1 MKFFLSDESRTR
13 EFGAELGKIL
23 LPGDVV
29 ALYGQ
34 LGAGKTT
41 LVRGLVQHLC
51 GKATEVPS
59 PTYTLVQSYETTKFV
74 IWHFDLYR
82 IESLTELD
90 ELGWEDTADAV
101 VLVEWPERS
110 GDRLPKSCLDVKLS
124 NLPQQG
130 RKVAF
135 AFRDHLWEERLASM
149 KFPLNSRLL

>member
-1 MKFFLSDESRTR
+1 MEFFLSDESRTR
-13 EFGAELGKIL
+13 ELGAELGKLL

-51 GKATEVPS
+51 GTETEVPS

-82 IESLTELD
+82 IESPRELD

-101 VLVEWPERS
+101 VLVEWPERA
-110 GDRLPKSCLDVKLS
+110 GDKLPLSCLDVNLS
-124 NLPQQG
+124 NLPKEG

-135 AFRDHLWEERLASM
+135 AFRDHLWEERLSSM
-149 KFPLNSRLL
+149 KFPVNSRLL